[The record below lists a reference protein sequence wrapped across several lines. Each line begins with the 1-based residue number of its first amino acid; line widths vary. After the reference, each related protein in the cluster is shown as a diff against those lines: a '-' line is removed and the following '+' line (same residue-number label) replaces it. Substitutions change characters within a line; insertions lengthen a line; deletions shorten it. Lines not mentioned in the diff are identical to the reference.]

1 MKRGLILGAGRGPR
15 LSVLELIKA
24 SSGGLGVGE
33 IARQLGMSY
42 MGVKAHCVAL
52 AKSGLLETWRS
63 PSSKGRPV
71 LLYRLTNAGEELF
84 LGPPQR
90 LATGLLREAER
101 LFGVAAPQKLLL
113 MYYRS
118 EAARYRSVVG
128 EGALPEKLAAFVKER
143 GAEGR
148 MPALEHSGDQG
159 NEGWILRESHDPDA
173 EATEVCPAAAG
184 YQEHMVG
191 EVLGLPVARTQAG
204 ASVVYRPRVH

>member
-33 IARQLGMSY
+33 LGRQLGMSY
-42 MGVKAHCVAL
+42 MGIKAHCVAL

-71 LLYRLTNAGEELF
+71 LLYRLTAAGEELF
-84 LGPPQR
+84 LGPRQR
-90 LATGLLREAER
+90 LAAGLLREAER

-113 MYYRS
+113 MHYRT
-118 EAARYRSVVG
+118 EAVRYRSQIG
-128 EGALPEKLAAFVKER
+128 EGSLPERLAAFVKER
-143 GAEGR
+143 DAEGR
-148 MPALEHSGDQG
+148 MPVLDRAEDQG
-159 NEGWILRESHDPDA
+159 KGGWILKESHDPDA
-173 EATEVCPAAAG
+173 EAIEVCPAAAG

-204 ASVVYRPRVH
+204 ASVVYRPREP